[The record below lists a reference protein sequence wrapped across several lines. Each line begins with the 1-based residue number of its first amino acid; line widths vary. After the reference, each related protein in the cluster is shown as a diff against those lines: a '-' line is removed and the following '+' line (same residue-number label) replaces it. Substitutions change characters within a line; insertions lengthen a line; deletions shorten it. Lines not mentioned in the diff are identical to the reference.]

1 MRQFHLLGV
10 HSSWRLDRDTSN
22 HIAALFLMRE
32 RAAAVGKGP
41 GSLLGE
47 AGLKNGCAEV
57 AVRGHP
63 SKDLEW
69 LQVAERWGRWRSM
82 LMLRI

>member
-32 RAAAVGKGP
+32 RVAAVGKGP

-47 AGLKNGCAEV
+47 AGLKTWL
-57 AVRGHP
+57 RGGS
-63 SKDLEW
+63 SKR
-69 LQVAERWGRWRSM
+69 AS
-82 LMLRI
+82 I